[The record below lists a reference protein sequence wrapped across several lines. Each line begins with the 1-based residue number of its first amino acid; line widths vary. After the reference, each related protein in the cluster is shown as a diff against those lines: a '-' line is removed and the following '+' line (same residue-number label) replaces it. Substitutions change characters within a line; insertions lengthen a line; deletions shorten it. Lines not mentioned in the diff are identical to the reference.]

1 MKKNNFGWFIFVVLV
16 VCWALFEIYPPTSRD
31 LIEQFTS
38 RAENQDA
45 AFTNILTRVQ
55 TLQLT
60 QTNSEFANLQAAIGT
75 NDIQKYFQFVGAKD
89 ETDPNLY
96 VLNQLQRDASGRIKL
111 GLDLQGGTSFLVEM
125 NTNVLFQAETN
136 SAAPREQVTS
146 AALSQAIEVLRKRV
160 DRFGVAEPVIQSAG
174 GNRILI
180 QLPGLSPSDK
190 ASALSSITNTAY
202 LEFRL
207 VHERSAE
214 IVDSKTGNVLQPVPI
229 GYVVLIEIDHAQNNQ
244 TSKEYLVVKKKAENG
259 LSGDIIE
266 NARVDYGNLG
276 QPQIEFRLT
285 PDGTKKFGEVTRN
298 NIGHRLA
305 IILDGELRTAP
316 NIQSAIE
323 TGSGEITGH
332 YTIEEAQSV
341 ANVLQNPLKA
351 PLSIVYSTDVDPTL
365 GKDSIKSGIKA
376 SIYAV
381 IFVSLFMLAYYWIAG
396 LTANV
401 ALITNIIIVFGVM
414 CSIGSTL
421 TLPGIAG
428 MVLTVG
434 MAVDANVLIYE
445 RLREELAK
453 GKSLRGAIDAGY
465 ARAFG
470 TIFDSHVTTLISS
483 IILIFM
489 GTGEIKGFGVTL
501 TIGVA
506 ASLFTALVVTRL
518 IFNFMLD
525 RNILKSLP
533 MMHIIKS
540 AKVNFMKAATPLFII
555 SWAFIILSLGY
566 GFTRGE
572 KLFGVDFMGGDSTTF
587 SYAQK
592 LDVEQIRST
601 LTAVGEIDSQIQY
614 QKDASGGTE
623 TLRVTTSSGSTE
635 KVEQALES
643 KFPQAAFKAI
653 GKQQV
658 GGTIGLETRR
668 TAIVAS
674 LLSLF
679 GILLY
684 VAFRYEFS
692 FAVAAVVAVLHDVL
706 LAIGCYC
713 IANGISGREFNAT
726 VVAAVLTI
734 IGFSINDKIVIF
746 DRIREDLKL
755 GARGSFKDIINQ
767 ALNQTLSRT
776 IITSGT
782 VFLATLSL
790 YIFGGGVI
798 NDFAFTFLVGI
809 ITGTYSSIYVAS
821 ALVLWWHKG
830 QRPNIGSGSQ
840 VTMQNTAT
848 AKV

>member
-1 MKKNNFGWFIFVVLV
+1 MKKNNFGWFIFVVCV
-16 VCWALFEIYPPTSRD
+16 VLWAFFEMYPPTSRD

-45 AFTNILTRVQ
+45 AFTNILKQVEA
-55 TLQLT
+55 LQLT
-60 QTNSEFANLQAAIGT
+60 KTNSEFANLQTAIGT
-75 NDIQKYFQFVGAKD
+75 NDIQNYFPFVNAKNQVNPD
-89 ETDPNLY
+89 LF

-190 ASALSSITNTAY
+190 ASALASITNTAY
-202 LEFRL
+202 LEFRM
-207 VHERSAE
+207 VKDDSDE
-214 IVDSKTGNVLQPVPI
+214 IIANHQPIPP
-229 GYVVLIEIDHAQNNQ
+229 GYVLLKHVQQDANGQPSVEQA
-244 TSKEYLVVKKKAENG
+244 VVKKTPENG
-259 LSGDIIE
+259 LYGDIIE
-266 NARVDYGNLG
+266 SARVDYGNLG
-276 QPQIEFRLT
+276 QPQIDFRLT

-323 TGSGEITGH
+323 TGSGEISGH

-351 PLSIVYSTDVDPTL
+351 PLSIVYSSDVDPTL
-365 GKDSIKSGIKA
+365 GKDSIQSGIKA
-376 SIYAV
+376 SVYAV
-381 IFVSLFMLAYYWIAG
+381 IFVSLFMLVYYWIAG
-396 LTANV
+396 ICANV

-566 GFTRGE
+566 GFTRGD
-572 KLFGVDFMGGDSTTF
+572 KLFGVDFLGGDSTTYSF
-587 SYAQK
+587 AQK
-592 LDVEQIRST
+592 LKVEDVRDA
-601 LTAVGEIDSQIQY
+601 LTAVGEKDSQIQY
-614 QKDASGGTE
+614 QKDVSGGTE
-623 TLRVTTSSGSTE
+623 TLRVTTSSGSAD

-643 KFPQAAFKAI
+643 KFPQADFKAI

-658 GGTIGLETRR
+658 GAVIGKEIQRS
-668 TAIVAS
+668 AIVAS

-830 QRPNIGSGSQ
+830 QRPNIGGGSQ
-840 VTMQNTAT
+840 VTMQNAAT